1 MPSTDADNYGN
12 NVESASRL
20 FAEHGSFIRAVISSK
35 VKDEVRAD
43 DIFQDFFLDLVRKPM
58 PKHIE
63 NIKSYLYRA
72 ITNDVADFMRRRQR
86 YEQLIGR
93 YGRNNNYSINTMGVE
108 DALITEEEI
117 NNVLRVIEERLKSC
131 ESRAVIL
138 RHGKGT
144 SVEEA
149 ADIMHI
155 KRASVSRHVSAAMK
169 KICRFLRVERS
180 PSGAVEK
187 EPDSL

>member
-12 NVESASRL
+12 NVKSASRV
-20 FAEHGSFIRAVISSK
+20 FGEYGGFIRAVISSK
-35 VKDEVRAD
+35 VRDEGRAD

-58 PKHIE
+58 PKHIK

-72 ITNDVADFMRRRQR
+72 ITNDVADFMRCRQR
-86 YEQLIGR
+86 YELLIGKYR
-93 YGRNNNYSINTMGVE
+93 GNNNYSINTIGVE

-117 NNVLRVIEERLKSC
+117 NNILRVIEGRLKSC

-138 RHGKGT
+138 RHGKGM

-155 KRASVSRHVSAAMK
+155 KRRSVSRYVSVGMK
-169 KICRFLRVERS
+169 KIRRFLMAER
-180 PSGAVEK
+180 G
-187 EPDSL
+187 D

>member
-1 MPSTDADNYGN
+1 MPSTDTDNHGN
-12 NVESASRL
+12 HVEPAGKI
-20 FAEHGSFIRAVISSK
+20 FAEHGSFIRAVILSK
-35 VKDEVRAD
+35 VKDDEVRAD

-58 PKHIE
+58 PKHIK

-72 ITNDVADFMRRRQR
+72 ITNDVVDSIRRRQR
-86 YEQLIGR
+86 YELLISRCG
-93 YGRNNNYSINTMGVE
+93 GNYNYPINTIGVE

-117 NNVLRVIEERLKSC
+117 NNVLRVIEGRLKSC

-138 RHGKGT
+138 RHGKGM

-155 KRASVSRHVSAAMK
+155 KRRSVSRYVSVGMK
-169 KICRFLRVERS
+169 KIRRSLMAER
-180 PSGAVEK
+180 G
-187 EPDSL
+187 D